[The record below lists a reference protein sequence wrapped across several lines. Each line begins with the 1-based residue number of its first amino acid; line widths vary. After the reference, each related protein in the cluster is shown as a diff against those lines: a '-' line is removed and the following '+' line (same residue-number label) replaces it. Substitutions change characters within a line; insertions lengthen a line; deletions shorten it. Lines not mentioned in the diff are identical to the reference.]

1 MPTSTFNP
9 VRRLTALLS
18 SKCQSAMPSSS
29 YRTSSHA
36 YRITGFSIPRRI
48 AGYNGHAFSPKQF
61 STTASQQTKTIKPH
75 RLPSDLIPPY
85 PYGERRIYKQSNRG
99 LYGSARIRFGN
110 NVAEKHNNKSR
121 RFWRP
126 NVHVKT
132 FFSPSLGA
140 RVKTRLTLR
149 VLKTIRREGGIENY
163 LLKSKPARIRELGP
177 GGWNLR
183 WILMQTQA
191 VQQRFNEQ
199 RIELGL
205 EPKEIEN
212 RDDVIH
218 FALDYATPGP
228 LSMRSRATL
237 NEMQATIADTFVLGD
252 DSLAN
257 FEGAEELSDEEER
270 KLLSELENFD
280 GASTPTRRQTAGA

>member
-1 MPTSTFNP
+1 
-9 VRRLTALLS
+9 
-18 SKCQSAMPSSS
+18 
-29 YRTSSHA
+29 
-36 YRITGFSIPRRI
+36 
-48 AGYNGHAFSPKQF
+48 
-61 STTASQQTKTIKPH
+61 
-75 RLPSDLIPPY
+75 
-85 PYGERRIYKQSNRG
+85 
-99 LYGSARIRFGN
+99 
-110 NVAEKHNNKSR
+110 
-121 RFWRP
+121 
-126 NVHVKT
+126 
-132 FFSPSLGA
+132 
-140 RVKTRLTLR
+140 
-149 VLKTIRREGGIENY
+149 
-163 LLKSKPARIRELGP
+163 
-177 GGWNLR
+177 
-183 WILMQTQA
+183 MQTQA

-280 GASTPTRRQTAGA
+280 GVSTPTRRQTAGA